1 MKLQYLKVFTRVLLV
16 TSFSVM
22 AGSTMG
28 SQTTPES
35 EALIDDMVKQIVSTM
50 SAVADAEKKAGN
62 DINNLHIE
70 LDIPSSKSPNL
81 GLVLDINDAQGYK
94 VMSVSPGSL
103 ADNLQITTGN
113 IITAINGVN
122 TKDDTQRLAFLE
134 LENTL
139 PGDTITLQINKQGTM
154 SSVEAIVEG
163 QYTPSIKLEIGD
175 TSIVTNNT
183 TSQIIDELDETACGK
198 VSVFFKPP
206 FTRNLHYATVTRIN
220 ERNVNS
226 ERESF
231 RLPPGKHTVYLHEMI
246 EDSMF
251 TRRSRSLQTA
261 KTLEIDV
268 KANTTYYLAAKFI
281 RKNRSEQRNGGYW
294 EPVVWKTRENS
305 TCKL

>member
-1 MKLQYLKVFTRVLLV
+1 MKLLYSNIFTRVVLV
-16 TSFSVM
+16 AGFSLM
-22 AGSTMG
+22 ASSTIG

-62 DINNLHIE
+62 DASNLHIE

-81 GLVLDINDAQGYK
+81 GLVLDVDDAQGYK

-103 ADNLQITTGN
+103 ADKLQITTGN
-113 IITAINGVN
+113 IIIAINGVN
-122 TKDDTQRLAFLE
+122 TKNDTQRLAFVE

-139 PGDTITLQINKQGTM
+139 PGDTITLKLNKQGSI
-154 SSVEAIVEG
+154 SSVNAIVEG

-175 TSIVTNNT
+175 ASIVANNT
-183 TSQIIDELDETACGK
+183 TSQIIEELDETACGK

-206 FTRNLHYATVTRIN
+206 FTRNLHYANVTRIN
-220 ERNVNS
+220 DRNVNS
-226 ERESF
+226 DRESF
-231 RLPPGKHTVYLHEMI
+231 RLSPGKHTVYLHEMI
-246 EDSMF
+246 ADSMF

-294 EPVVWKTRENS
+294 EPVVWKTLENS

>member
-1 MKLQYLKVFTRVLLV
+1 MKLLYSNIFTRVVLV
-16 TSFSVM
+16 AGFSLM
-22 AGSTMG
+22 ASSTIG

-62 DINNLHIE
+62 DASNLHIE

-81 GLVLDINDAQGYK
+81 GLVLDVDDAQGYK

-103 ADNLQITTGN
+103 ADKLQITTGN
-113 IITAINGVN
+113 IIIAINGVN
-122 TKDDTQRLAFLE
+122 TKNDTQRLAFVE

-139 PGDTITLQINKQGTM
+139 PGDTITLKLNKQGSI
-154 SSVEAIVEG
+154 SSVKAIVEG

-175 TSIVTNNT
+175 ASIVANNT
-183 TSQIIDELDETACGK
+183 TSQIIEELDETSCGK

-206 FTRNLHYATVTRIN
+206 FTRNLHYANVTRIN
-220 ERNVNS
+220 DRNVNS
-226 ERESF
+226 DRESF
-231 RLPPGKHTVYLHEMI
+231 RLSPGKHTVYLHEMI
-246 EDSMF
+246 ADSMF

>member
-1 MKLQYLKVFTRVLLV
+1 MKLLYSNIFTRVALV
-16 TSFSVM
+16 AGFSLM
-22 AGSTMG
+22 ASSTIG

-62 DINNLHIE
+62 DASNLHIE

-81 GLVLDINDAQGYK
+81 GLVLDVDDAQGYK

-103 ADNLQITTGN
+103 ADKLQITTGN
-113 IITAINGVN
+113 IIIAINGVN
-122 TKDDTQRLAFLE
+122 TKNDTQRLAFVE

-139 PGDTITLQINKQGTM
+139 PGDTITLKLNKQGSI
-154 SSVEAIVEG
+154 SSVKAIVEG

-175 TSIVTNNT
+175 ASIVANNT
-183 TSQIIDELDETACGK
+183 TSQIIEELDETACGK

-206 FTRNLHYATVTRIN
+206 FTRNLHYANVTRIN
-220 ERNVNS
+220 DRNVNS
-226 ERESF
+226 DRESF
-231 RLPPGKHTVYLHEMI
+231 RLSPGKHTVYLHEMI
-246 EDSMF
+246 ADSMF

>member
-1 MKLQYLKVFTRVLLV
+1 MKLLYSKVFTKILLV
-16 TSFSVM
+16 AGFSLM
-22 AGSTMG
+22 AGSTIG

-50 SAVADAEKKAGN
+50 SAVADVEKKAGN
-62 DINNLHIE
+62 DISNLHIE

-81 GLVLDINDAQGYK
+81 GLVLDVNDAQGYK
-94 VMSVSPGSL
+94 VISVSPGSL
-103 ADNLQITTGN
+103 SDTLQITPGN
-113 IITAINGVN
+113 IITAINGVS
-122 TKDDTQRLAFLE
+122 TIDDTQRVAFLE

-139 PGDTITLQINKQGTM
+139 PGDTITLKLNKQGNI
-154 SSVEAIVEG
+154 SAVEAIVEG

-175 TSIVTNNT
+175 TSIETNNT
-183 TSQIIDELDETACGK
+183 TAQIIDEHDEAACGK

-206 FTRNLHYATVTRIN
+206 FTRNLHYAYVTRIN
-220 ERNVNS
+220 DRNVNS

-246 EDSMF
+246 ADTMF

-268 KANTTYYLAAKFI
+268 KTDTSYYLAAKFI

>member
-1 MKLQYLKVFTRVLLV
+1 MKLLYSNIFTRVVLV
-16 TSFSVM
+16 AGFSLM
-22 AGSTMG
+22 ASSTIV

-62 DINNLHIE
+62 DASNLHIE

-81 GLVLDINDAQGYK
+81 GLVLDVDDAQGYK

-103 ADNLQITTGN
+103 ADKLQITTGN
-113 IITAINGVN
+113 IIIAINGVN
-122 TKDDTQRLAFLE
+122 TKNDTQRLAFVE

-139 PGDTITLQINKQGTM
+139 PGDTITLKLNKQGSI
-154 SSVEAIVEG
+154 SSVNAIVEG

-175 TSIVTNNT
+175 ASIVANNT
-183 TSQIIDELDETACGK
+183 TSQIIEELDETACGK

-206 FTRNLHYATVTRIN
+206 FTRNLHYANVTRIN
-220 ERNVNS
+220 DRNVNS
-226 ERESF
+226 DRESF
-231 RLPPGKHTVYLHEMI
+231 RLSPGKHTVYLHEMI
-246 EDSMF
+246 ADSMF

-294 EPVVWKTRENS
+294 EPVVWKTLENS